1 LTGLFEKETAVNAK
15 RSWRLLLV
23 DGHGSHVNMKFL
35 NWCERHRILVAIY
48 PPHSRHRLQPLDVSV
63 FAPLAHHRSQGLDDL
78 IRQSEERT
86 TMSKRDFFAIF
97 WPAFEGVFTE
107 KNIASGWSKTG
118 ILPFDPQKVLV
129 MFSSASDNISVHYSA
144 ERPASGSSSSA
155 SDSPSKVKK
164 LRTIVS
170 GSAVGSDRRTRKT
183 LEKPGDTVLG
193 LSAKLKLSR
202 LCNKQ
207 LGAALRQEQRKKKR
221 QKKVVERLRSFGGL
235 RTLIMSPTKIQ
246 RARDIAKSREQE
258 KEQVVRD
265 KELRL

>member
-1 LTGLFEKETAVNAK
+1 LT
-15 RSWRLLLV
+15 
-23 DGHGSHVNMKFL
+23 
-35 NWCERHRILVAIY
+35 
-48 PPHSRHRLQPLDVSV
+48 
-63 FAPLAHHRSQGLDDL
+63 
-78 IRQSEERT
+78 
-86 TMSKRDFFAIF
+86 
-97 WPAFEGVFTE
+97 
-107 KNIASGWSKTG
+107 
-118 ILPFDPQKVLV
+118 
-129 MFSSASDNISVHYSA
+129 ISVHYSA